1 METPTTHKCLSCGQ
15 EYEGN
20 YCPNCG
26 QSHRVGRFTTKRLL
40 TETIPDILN
49 MDNQFGRTCVALF
62 RCPGQ
67 MIMEYIRGKRVKYH
81 KPIPLLFVLA
91 SVLIV
96 ISHICQVDTV
106 HVFHPEIYRLNL
118 SGREVVWCTEGS
130 FLDTLIRL
138 LHSIYWNEAWSTLV
152 SITLF
157 AWPLKHV
164 FRKTEVGRSL
174 NLAECFFI
182 MLFLNCQ
189 SLIVKILQIP
199 LNYLC
204 SFSDFTSGI
213 FDDGNIDLLC
223 AVLWLWSFM
232 QIFGTSR
239 RRTLWNYLKAY
250 ILMYALITLFILV
263 GSILVAVFGINWDGE
278 QGVSTY
284 FQQVTP
290 THADSLM
297 KDLDSLITINN

>member
-1 METPTTHKCLSCGQ
+1 METPETHKCLGCGK
-15 EYEGN
+15 EYQGN

-26 QSHRVGRFTTKRLL
+26 QSHRVGRLTTKRLL
-40 TETIPDILN
+40 TETLPDILN
-49 MDNQFGRTCVALF
+49 METQFGRTCIALF
-62 RCPGQ
+62 RRPGQ
-67 MIMEYIRGKRVKYH
+67 MIMDYIRGNRVQYH
-81 KPIPLLFVLA
+81 KPIPMLFVLA
-91 SVLIV
+91 SALIV
-96 ISHICQVDTV
+96 ISHLCQVDTV

-118 SGREVVWCTEGS
+118 SGREVVWCNEGS

-199 LNYLC
+199 LNYVC
-204 SFSDFTSGI
+204 SFSEFTSGI
-213 FDDGNIDLLC
+213 FDDGNIDLIC
-223 AVLWLWSFM
+223 AILWLWSFM

-239 RRTLWNYLKAY
+239 KRTLWNYIKAY
-250 ILMYALITLFILV
+250 VLMYVLIILLILV
-263 GSILVAVFGINWDGE
+263 GGGLVAAFGVNWNGE

-284 FQQVTP
+284 FQRVSSTP
-290 THADSLM
+290 ADSLINN
-297 KDLDSLITINN
+297 LDSLINEQ

>member
-1 METPTTHKCLSCGQ
+1 METPETHKCLGCGK
-15 EYEGN
+15 EYQGN

-26 QSHRVGRFTTKRLL
+26 QSHRVGRLTTKRLL
-40 TETIPDILN
+40 TETLPDILN
-49 MDNQFGRTCVALF
+49 METQFGRTCIALF
-62 RCPGQ
+62 RRPGQ
-67 MIMEYIRGKRVKYH
+67 MIMDYIRGNRVQYH
-81 KPIPLLFVLA
+81 KPIPMLFVLA
-91 SVLIV
+91 SALIV
-96 ISHICQVDTV
+96 ISHLCQVDTV

-199 LNYLC
+199 LNYVC
-204 SFSDFTSGI
+204 SFSEFTSGI
-213 FDDGNIDLLC
+213 FDDGNIDLIC
-223 AVLWLWSFM
+223 AILWLWSFM

-239 RRTLWNYLKAY
+239 KRTLWNYIKAT
-250 ILMYALITLFILV
+250 ILMSLLIILLILV
-263 GSILVAVFGINWDGE
+263 GGGLVAAFGVNWNGE

-284 FQQVTP
+284 FQRVSSTP
-290 THADSLM
+290 ADSLINN
-297 KDLDSLITINN
+297 LDSLINEQ

>member
-1 METPTTHKCLSCGQ
+1 METPETHKCLGCGK
-15 EYEGN
+15 EYQGN

-26 QSHRVGRFTTKRLL
+26 QSHRVGRLTTKRLL
-40 TETIPDILN
+40 TETLPDILN
-49 MDNQFGRTCVALF
+49 METQFGRTCIALF
-62 RCPGQ
+62 RRPGQ
-67 MIMEYIRGKRVKYH
+67 MIMDYIRGNRVQYH
-81 KPIPLLFVLA
+81 KPIPMLFVLA
-91 SVLIV
+91 SALIV
-96 ISHICQVDTV
+96 ISHLCQVDTV

-118 SGREVVWCTEGS
+118 LGREVVWCNEGS

-199 LNYLC
+199 LNYVC
-204 SFSDFTSGI
+204 SFSEFTSGI
-213 FDDGNIDLLC
+213 FDDGNIDLIC
-223 AVLWLWSFM
+223 AILWLWSFM

-239 RRTLWNYLKAY
+239 KRTLWNYIKAY
-250 ILMYALITLFILV
+250 VLMYVLIILLILV
-263 GSILVAVFGINWDGE
+263 GGGLVAAFGVNWNGE

-284 FQQVTP
+284 FQRVSSTP
-290 THADSLM
+290 ADSLINN
-297 KDLDSLITINN
+297 LDSLINEK

>member
-1 METPTTHKCLSCGQ
+1 METPEAHKCLGCGK
-15 EYEGN
+15 EYQGN

-26 QSHRVGRFTTKRLL
+26 QSHRVGRLTTKRLL
-40 TETIPDILN
+40 TETLPDILN
-49 MDNQFGRTCVALF
+49 METQFGRTCIALF
-62 RCPGQ
+62 RRPGQ
-67 MIMEYIRGKRVKYH
+67 MIMDYIRGNRVQYH
-81 KPIPLLFVLA
+81 KPIPMLFVLA
-91 SVLIV
+91 SALIV
-96 ISHICQVDTV
+96 ISHLCQVDTV

-118 SGREVVWCTEGS
+118 SGREVVWCNEGS

-199 LNYLC
+199 LNYVC
-204 SFSDFTSGI
+204 SFSEFTSGI
-213 FDDGNIDLLC
+213 FDDGNIDLIC
-223 AVLWLWSFM
+223 AILWLWSFM

-239 RRTLWNYLKAY
+239 KRTLWNYIKAY
-250 ILMYALITLFILV
+250 VLMYVLIILLILV
-263 GSILVAVFGINWDGE
+263 GGGLVAAFGVNWNGE

-284 FQQVTP
+284 FQRVSSTP
-290 THADSLM
+290 ADSLINN
-297 KDLDSLITINN
+297 LDSLINEQ

>member
-1 METPTTHKCLSCGQ
+1 METPATHKCLSCGQ
-15 EYEGN
+15 
-20 YCPNCG
+20 
-26 QSHRVGRFTTKRLL
+26 
-40 TETIPDILN
+40 
-49 MDNQFGRTCVALF
+49 
-62 RCPGQ
+62 
-67 MIMEYIRGKRVKYH
+67 EYIRGKRVKYH

-199 LNYLC
+199 LNYIC

-232 QIFGTSR
+232 QIYGTSR

-263 GSILVAVFGINWDGE
+263 GCILVAVFGINWDGE

-290 THADSLM
+290 AHADSLM
-297 KDLDSLITINN
+297 TDVESLIN

>member
-1 METPTTHKCLSCGQ
+1 METPETHKCLGCGK
-15 EYEGN
+15 EYQGN

-26 QSHRVGRFTTKRLL
+26 QSHRVGRLTTKRLL
-40 TETIPDILN
+40 TETLPDILN
-49 MDNQFGRTCVALF
+49 METQFGRTCIALF
-62 RCPGQ
+62 RRPGQ
-67 MIMEYIRGKRVKYH
+67 MIMDYIRGNRVQYH
-81 KPIPLLFVLA
+81 KPIPMLFVLA
-91 SVLIV
+91 SALIV
-96 ISHICQVDTV
+96 ISHLCQVDTV

-118 SGREVVWCTEGS
+118 SGREVVWCNEGS

-199 LNYLC
+199 LNYVC
-204 SFSDFTSGI
+204 SFSEFTSGI
-213 FDDGNIDLLC
+213 FDDGNIDLIC
-223 AVLWLWSFM
+223 AILWLWSFM

-239 RRTLWNYLKAY
+239 KRTLWNYIKAY
-250 ILMYALITLFILV
+250 VLMYVLIILLILV
-263 GSILVAVFGINWDGE
+263 GGGLVAAFGVNWNGE

-284 FQQVTP
+284 FQRVSSTP
-290 THADSLM
+290 ADSLINN
-297 KDLDSLITINN
+297 LDSLINEK

>member
-1 METPTTHKCLSCGQ
+1 METPETHKCLGCGQ
-15 EYEGN
+15 EYQGN

-26 QSHRVGRFTTKRLL
+26 QSHRVGRLTTKRLL
-40 TETIPDILN
+40 TETLPDILN
-49 MDNQFGRTCVALF
+49 METQFGRTCIALF
-62 RCPGQ
+62 RRPGQ
-67 MIMEYIRGKRVKYH
+67 MIMDYIRGNRVQYH
-81 KPIPLLFVLA
+81 KPIPMLFVLA
-91 SVLIV
+91 SALIV
-96 ISHICQVDTV
+96 ISHLCQVDTV

-118 SGREVVWCTEGS
+118 SGREVVWCNEGS

-199 LNYLC
+199 LNYVC
-204 SFSDFTSGI
+204 SFSEFTSGI
-213 FDDGNIDLLC
+213 FDDGNIDLIC
-223 AVLWLWSFM
+223 AILWLWSFM

-239 RRTLWNYLKAY
+239 KRTLWNYIKAN
-250 ILMYALITLFILV
+250 ILMYLLIILLIFV
-263 GSILVAVFGINWDGE
+263 GGGLVAAFGVNWNGE

-284 FQQVTP
+284 FQRVSSTP
-290 THADSLM
+290 ADSLINN
-297 KDLDSLITINN
+297 LDSLINEQ

>member
-1 METPTTHKCLSCGQ
+1 METPETHKCLGCGK
-15 EYEGN
+15 EYQGN

-26 QSHRVGRFTTKRLL
+26 QSHRVGRLTTKRLL
-40 TETIPDILN
+40 TETLPDILN
-49 MDNQFGRTCVALF
+49 METQFGRTCIALF
-62 RCPGQ
+62 RRPGQ
-67 MIMEYIRGKRVKYH
+67 MIMDYIRGNRVQYH
-81 KPIPLLFVLA
+81 KPIPMLFVLA
-91 SVLIV
+91 SALIV
-96 ISHICQVDTV
+96 ISHLCQVDTV

-199 LNYLC
+199 LNYVC
-204 SFSDFTSGI
+204 SFSEFTSGI
-213 FDDGNIDLLC
+213 FDDGNIDLIC
-223 AVLWLWSFM
+223 AILWLWSFM

-239 RRTLWNYLKAY
+239 KRTLWNYIKAY
-250 ILMYALITLFILV
+250 VLMYVLIILLILV
-263 GSILVAVFGINWDGE
+263 GGGLVAAFGVNWNGE

-284 FQQVTP
+284 FQRVSSTP
-290 THADSLM
+290 ADSLINN
-297 KDLDSLITINN
+297 LDSLINEQ

>member
-1 METPTTHKCLSCGQ
+1 METPETHKCLGCGK
-15 EYEGN
+15 EYQGN

-26 QSHRVGRFTTKRLL
+26 QSHRVGRLTTKRLL
-40 TETIPDILN
+40 TETLPDILN
-49 MDNQFGRTCVALF
+49 METQFGRTCIALF
-62 RCPGQ
+62 RRPGQ
-67 MIMEYIRGKRVKYH
+67 MIMDYIRGNRVQYH
-81 KPIPLLFVLA
+81 KPIPMLFVLA
-91 SVLIV
+91 SALIV
-96 ISHICQVDTV
+96 ISHLCQVDTV

-199 LNYLC
+199 LNYVC
-204 SFSDFTSGI
+204 SFSEFTSGI
-213 FDDGNIDLLC
+213 FDDGNIDLIC
-223 AVLWLWSFM
+223 AILWLWSFM

-239 RRTLWNYLKAY
+239 KRTLWNYIKAY
-250 ILMYALITLFILV
+250 VLMYVLIILLILV
-263 GSILVAVFGINWDGE
+263 GGGLVAAFGVNWNGE

-284 FQQVTP
+284 FQRVSSTP
-290 THADSLM
+290 ADSLINN
-297 KDLDSLITINN
+297 LDSLINEK

>member
-1 METPTTHKCLSCGQ
+1 METPEAHKCLGCGK
-15 EYEGN
+15 EYQGN

-26 QSHRVGRFTTKRLL
+26 QSHRVGRLTTKRLL
-40 TETIPDILN
+40 TETLPDILN
-49 MDNQFGRTCVALF
+49 METQFGRTCIALF
-62 RCPGQ
+62 RRPGQ
-67 MIMEYIRGKRVKYH
+67 MIMDYIRGNRVQYH
-81 KPIPLLFVLA
+81 KPIPMLFVLA
-91 SVLIV
+91 SALIV
-96 ISHICQVDTV
+96 ISHLCQVDTV

-199 LNYLC
+199 LNYVC
-204 SFSDFTSGI
+204 SFSEFTSGI
-213 FDDGNIDLLC
+213 FDDGNIDLIC
-223 AVLWLWSFM
+223 AILWLWSFM

-239 RRTLWNYLKAY
+239 KRTLWNYIKAY
-250 ILMYALITLFILV
+250 VLMYVLIILLILV
-263 GSILVAVFGINWDGE
+263 GGGLVAAFGVNWNGE

-284 FQQVTP
+284 FQRVSSTP
-290 THADSLM
+290 ADSLINN
-297 KDLDSLITINN
+297 LDSLINEK

>member
-1 METPTTHKCLSCGQ
+1 MET
-15 EYEGN
+15 
-20 YCPNCG
+20 
-26 QSHRVGRFTTKRLL
+26 
-40 TETIPDILN
+40 
-49 MDNQFGRTCVALF
+49 QFGRTCIALF
-62 RCPGQ
+62 RRPGQ
-67 MIMEYIRGKRVKYH
+67 MIMDYIRGNRVQYH
-81 KPIPLLFVLA
+81 KPIPMLFVLA
-91 SVLIV
+91 SALIV
-96 ISHICQVDTV
+96 ISHLCQVDTV

-199 LNYLC
+199 LNYVC
-204 SFSDFTSGI
+204 SFSEFTSGI
-213 FDDGNIDLLC
+213 FDDGNIDLIC
-223 AVLWLWSFM
+223 AILWLWSFM

-239 RRTLWNYLKAY
+239 KRTLWNYIKAN
-250 ILMYALITLFILV
+250 ILMYLLIILLILV
-263 GSILVAVFGINWDGE
+263 GGGLVAAFGVNWNGE

-284 FQQVTP
+284 FQQVSSTP
-290 THADSLM
+290 ADSLINN
-297 KDLDSLITINN
+297 LDSLINEQ

>member
-1 METPTTHKCLSCGQ
+1 METPETHKCLGCGQ
-15 EYEGN
+15 EYQGN

-26 QSHRVGRFTTKRLL
+26 QSHRVGRLTTRRLL
-40 TETIPDILN
+40 TETLPDILN
-49 MDNQFGRTCVALF
+49 MENQFGRTCIALF
-62 RCPGQ
+62 RRPGQ
-67 MIMEYIRGKRVKYH
+67 MIMDYIRGNRVQYH
-81 KPIPLLFVLA
+81 KPIPMLFVLA
-91 SVLIV
+91 SALIV
-96 ISHICQVDTV
+96 ISHLCQVDTV

-118 SGREVVWCTEGS
+118 SGREVVWCNEGS

-199 LNYLC
+199 LNYVC
-204 SFSDFTSGI
+204 SFSEFTSGI
-213 FDDGNIDLLC
+213 FDDGNIDLIC
-223 AVLWLWSFM
+223 AILWLWSFM

-239 RRTLWNYLKAY
+239 KRTLWNYIKAN
-250 ILMYALITLFILV
+250 ILMYLLIILLILV
-263 GSILVAVFGINWDGE
+263 GGGLVAAFGVNWNGE

-284 FQQVTP
+284 FQQVSSTP
-290 THADSLM
+290 ADSL
-297 KDLDSLITINN
+297 INNLDNLINEQ

>member
-1 METPTTHKCLSCGQ
+1 METPETHKCLGCGQ
-15 EYEGN
+15 EYQGN

-26 QSHRVGRFTTKRLL
+26 QSHRVGRLTTRRLL
-40 TETIPDILN
+40 TETLPDILN
-49 MDNQFGRTCVALF
+49 MENQFGRTCIALF
-62 RCPGQ
+62 RRPGQ
-67 MIMEYIRGKRVKYH
+67 MIMDYIRGNRVQYH
-81 KPIPLLFVLA
+81 KPIPMLFVLA
-91 SVLIV
+91 SALIV
-96 ISHICQVDTV
+96 ISHLCQVDTV

-118 SGREVVWCTEGS
+118 SGREVVWCNEGS

-199 LNYLC
+199 LNYVC
-204 SFSDFTSGI
+204 SFSEFTSGI
-213 FDDGNIDLLC
+213 FDDGNIDLIC
-223 AVLWLWSFM
+223 AILWLWSFM

-239 RRTLWNYLKAY
+239 KRTLWNYIKAY
-250 ILMYALITLFILV
+250 VLMYLLIILLILV
-263 GSILVAVFGINWDGE
+263 GGGLVAAFGVNWNGE

-284 FQQVTP
+284 FQRVSSTP
-290 THADSLM
+290 ADSLINN
-297 KDLDSLITINN
+297 LDSLINEK